1 MSKFKGICENAN
13 NGKVND
19 LGVFKTREECANALV
34 EWSAEHID
42 YCLDRRSDREEA
54 LANRNTYVCGCGP
67 WKLKI
72 VDLSEEM
79 VEHEV

>member
-34 EWSAEHID
+34 EWSAEHVD
-42 YCLDRRSDREEA
+42 YCLDKYSDRVAA
-54 LANRNTYVCGCGP
+54 LAIRNTYICGCGP